1 MPILDTPMLG
11 VLARYLDVNAFR
23 GAVLTSNLSNVDTP
37 NYRSQ
42 QTTFRAL
49 LAGQGEVAANP
60 LNAAINAFGV
70 LGDSHPDL
78 AQGHLERTGN
88 ALDVAIEGQ
97 GFFAVQTGAGVLY
110 TRQGNF
116 RVSPQGGLVTAA
128 GDAVLGEQG
137 AVLVNSGDL
146 AISADGTVSAGGAIS
161 AKLRV
166 VEFAPGTPL
175 TAVGNAYYSAE
186 APAARPST
194 ASTLRQGMLE
204 SSNVDPVAAT
214 VNLIAVQ
221 RHAEMLQR
229 ALSFFYSDFNRI
241 AANDLGRI

>member
-1 MPILDTPMLG
+1 MDSGFYAACAGLRAQSQALEL
-11 VLARYLDVNAFR
+11 VANNLANANT
-23 GAVLTSNLSNVDTP
+23 GG
-37 NYRSQ
+37 YRSQ
-42 QTTFRAL
+42 HTTFRAL
-49 LAGQGEVAANP
+49 VTGQGAVATNP

-88 ALDVAIEGQ
+88 ALDVAIEGK
-97 GFFAVQTGAGVLY
+97 GFFAVETAAGVLY

-116 RVSPQGGLVTAA
+116 RVSPKGGLVTAA

-137 AVLVNSGDL
+137 AVLVPGGDL
-146 AISADGTVSAGGAIS
+146 AISADGTVSAGGAIA

-175 TAVGNAYYSAE
+175 TAVGNAYYSAA
-186 APAARPST
+186 APAARAT
-194 ASTLRQGMLE
+194 TTSTLRQGMLE